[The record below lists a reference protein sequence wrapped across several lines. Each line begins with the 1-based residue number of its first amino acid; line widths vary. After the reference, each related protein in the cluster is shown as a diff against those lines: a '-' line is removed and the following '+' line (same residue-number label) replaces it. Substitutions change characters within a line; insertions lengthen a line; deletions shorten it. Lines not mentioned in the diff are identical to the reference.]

1 MIVNCPYCS
10 QDAILTDS
18 AEVYHGRSY
27 GMIWLCR
34 PCQAWV
40 GVHKDT
46 QDSKP
51 LGRLAN
57 KELREWKQKAHA
69 AFDPLWQEKLRRRIA
84 ERGPAYRKH
93 YARGSAYRWLA
104 EQLAIPFNDCH
115 IGMFDVDTCKRVVAL
130 CKPYADKL
138 RRAA

>member
-1 MIVNCPYCS
+1 MTVICPYCS
-10 QDAILTDS
+10 IAAILTDS
-18 AEVYHGRSY
+18 AEVYHGHSY

-40 GVHKDT
+40 GVHKNT
-46 QDSKP
+46 QDHKP

-69 AFDPLWQEKLRRRIA
+69 VFDPLWQEKLRRRIA
-84 ERGPAYRKH
+84 ERGPEYRKH

-104 EQLAIPFNDCH
+104 EQLEIPFEDCH

-130 CKPYADKL
+130 CKPYAEKL